1 MRIAFLVLN
10 HRPPA
15 QLVRLLK
22 TLRSQLPD
30 SPIVVH
36 HDVFHGELS
45 SELFEPIANVHL
57 VTSGK
62 RIVWGDFSQVEV
74 CLWSLAWMREHLE
87 FDWVVLLS
95 GQDYPIK
102 PLVNLADDLTSIA
115 ADAVF
120 RATPMSQ
127 LPIGRRMLM
136 RRRYFFQY
144 RNAGAAWWEWLPQGA
159 RDALRSASRP
169 LLRALNMLQPMIKI
183 YLLPDRMPYRLGWR
197 ARETPFSRNWPCWH
211 ASSWFSLSR
220 GALEYVLDYMDK
232 HPEYVAYYRRTM
244 NADESMLATLVF
256 NSPELRVANRETT
269 YTRWSNLLS
278 AHPDIFRSVDLAE
291 LAAAEPFF
299 ARKFDIAVDADI
311 LDELDEFIGL
321 AAPGSAAKA
330 GASGEDEH

>member
-1 MRIAFLVLN
+1 MKIAFLVLN

-15 QLVRLLK
+15 QLVRLLN

-36 HDVFHGELS
+36 HDVFHGELPA
-45 SELFEPIANVHL
+45 ELIEPIGNVHL

-87 FDWVVLLS
+87 FDWMILLS
-95 GQDYPIK
+95 AQDYPIK
-102 PLVNLADDLTSIA
+102 PLAGLADDLTMIG
-115 ADAVF
+115 ADAIF
-120 RATPMSQ
+120 RAIPISQ

-144 RNAGAAWWEWLPQGA
+144 RDPGTSWWGWLPQGP
-159 RDALRSASRP
+159 RDVLRWTSRP
-169 LLRALNMLQPMIKI
+169 WIRALNMLQPLYKI
-183 YLLPDRMPYRLGWR
+183 YLLPDRIPYRLGRR
-197 ARETPFSRNWPCWH
+197 ARATPFSGSWPCWH
-211 ASSWFSLSR
+211 ASSWFALSR
-220 GALEYVLDYMDK
+220 GALEFVLDYIDK
-232 HPEYVAYYRRTM
+232 RPEYVDYYRRTM

-291 LAAAEPFF
+291 LTTAEPFF
-299 ARKFDIAVDADI
+299 ARKFDIGVDADI
-311 LDELDEFIGL
+311 LDELDKFIGVTD
-321 AAPGSAAKA
+321 AV
-330 GASGEDEH
+330 EQ